1 MIIPKGEFKVNSTN
15 KYFSYRNKGLTK
27 ESNRNQLG
35 EREVITLLTVLNIE
49 DKPFGLVGKTI
60 VDLGSGD
67 QHLRKSLEDRGAEYK
82 AIDIDNCNLE
92 FDQIPLKDESIDI
105 AIGLALIEHL
115 RDPNHF
121 LAEVQRILK
130 KGGAL
135 WLDTPDI
142 EACGTAFWNDPTHVH
157 PYTRNSLRVLL
168 EMNGF
173 VEVIISPNYRCKPK
187 NHYRETKLNFYKA
200 RKLMLFRGTSRLP
213 VPDFFKGKCTGLFAL
228 SQKQPK

>member
-1 MIIPKGEFKVNSTN
+1 MNSTN
-15 KYFSYRNKGLTK
+15 NYFSYRNKGLTK

-35 EREVITLLTVLNIE
+35 EREVITLLTVLDIE
-49 DKPFGLVGKTI
+49 DKPFGLKGKTI
-60 VDLGSGD
+60 ADLGSGD

-82 AIDIDNCNLE
+82 GIDIDNCNLE

-115 RDPNHF
+115 RDPSHF

-142 EACGTAFWNDPTHVH
+142 EACGSAFWNDPTHVH
-157 PYTRNSLRVLL
+157 PYTRNSFRVLL

-173 VEVIISPNYRCKPK
+173 VEVMISPNYRCKSK
-187 NHYRETKLNFYKA
+187 SHYREKKFNFYKA

-213 VPDFFKGKCTGLFAL
+213 VPDFIKGKCTGLFAL
-228 SQKQPK
+228 SVKPSI

>member
-1 MIIPKGEFKVNSTN
+1 MSSVN
-15 KYFSYRNKGLTK
+15 KYFSYRNSSLRN
-27 ESNRNQLG
+27 ESKRNQLG
-35 EREVITLLTVLNIE
+35 EREVMTLLTVLRIA
-49 DKPFGLVGKTI
+49 DKPFGLEGKTI
-60 VDLGSGD
+60 ADLGSGD

-82 AIDIDNCNLE
+82 GIDIDKCNLE

-115 RDPNHF
+115 RDPSHF
-121 LAEVQRILK
+121 LDEVQRILK

-142 EACGTAFWNDPTHVH
+142 EACGTDFWNDPTHVH
-157 PYTRNSLRVLL
+157 PYTRNSFRVLL

-173 VEVIISPNYRCKPK
+173 VEVMISPNYRCKTI
-187 NHYRETKLNFYKA
+187 NHYRGTKLNFYKA

-228 SQKQPK
+228 SIKPN